1 MLWCYYIT
9 LIETHEQIGLHS

>member
-9 LIETHEQIGLHS
+9 LIETHEQIGQHS